1 MACIPPKGARGH
13 RDPAPLRGLLRVEQM
28 TKGGDAVLRQYELM
42 TIHRPELT
50 EGEYREKVSELSEF
64 LANQGAV
71 NQETDPWGKRRL
83 AYKIDHVSEGY
94 YTVSRFESEPATVDA
109 LRRVL
114 SLADEVLRHKV
125 VRPES

>member
-1 MACIPPKGARGH
+1 
-13 RDPAPLRGLLRVEQM
+13 
-28 TKGGDAVLRQYELM
+28 LRQYELM

-50 EGEYREKVSELSEF
+50 EGEYRERVSELSEF
-64 LANQGAV
+64 LAGQGAV
-71 NQETDPWGKRRL
+71 NHETDPWGKRRL
-83 AYKIDHVSEGY
+83 AYKLDHVSEGY
-94 YTVSRFESEPATVDA
+94 YAVNRFESEPATVDA

>member
-1 MACIPPKGARGH
+1 
-13 RDPAPLRGLLRVEQM
+13 M

-50 EGEYREKVSELSEF
+50 EGQYREKVSELSEF
-64 LANQGAV
+64 LAGQGAV

-94 YTVSRFESEPATVDA
+94 YTVNRFESEPATVDA

>member
-1 MACIPPKGARGH
+1 M
-13 RDPAPLRGLLRVEQM
+13 
-28 TKGGDAVLRQYELM
+28 RQYELM

-50 EGEYREKVSELSEF
+50 EGEYQQKVSELSEF

-71 NQETDPWGKRRL
+71 NHETDSWGKRRL

-94 YTVSRFESEPATVDA
+94 YTVSRFESAPAAVDA

-114 SLADEVLRHKV
+114 SLADDVLRHKV

>member
-1 MACIPPKGARGH
+1 
-13 RDPAPLRGLLRVEQM
+13 M
-28 TKGGDAVLRQYELM
+28 TKGGNAILRQYELM
-42 TIHRPELT
+42 TIYRPELS
-50 EGEYREKVSELSEF
+50 EDEYRMKVSELSEF

-71 NQETDPWGKRRL
+71 NQKTDPWGKRRL

-94 YTVSRFESEPATVDA
+94 YTVNRFESEPTTVDA

-125 VRPES
+125 VRPEN